1 MSRLGREEQREH
13 ERAERSPEPAAT
25 PIDVRVPE
33 TASGARTATVDGA
46 TVVAAPGEEIQN
58 AVLNRLHRLALAVG
72 RPVLATVHDRRI
84 GYSVPLRVDPD
95 GSSHLAADPVPT
107 APAREG
113 TPGGDR
119 VTQVLRPLEGVPE
132 SAPAAPLPEASEPGA
147 VPSADPPPTFTSRAL
162 PSAADLSAPGT
173 VAPPTGVFGPPPRM
187 DGAGGDAG
195 AVPREPAGPFAGT
208 GYGSAGGP
216 GAGAGRGA
224 SPAAGEHGPPGMP
237 VSGPPTGE
245 PSPSGSGTRP
255 AAASAPAAVPPPSA
269 VPSPSAASR
278 PAGGPRPLAGHEPV
292 ADAGAFADPDP
303 RPTPARGFDAVAEAV
318 LGDGPLTAPGDSTA
332 PALLAE
338 PTARVNEAV
347 KEGRTRDAA
356 HLAEHAVTE
365 ASRTLGPEHPEVLRL
380 RELTAYIAYLSGDPD
395 RACVLSL
402 DLARIHRRAGD
413 AEAAYGNV
421 QSAATAWRAVRDPGR
436 GMELGRDLVGLWG
449 ELAAEEGPAAEDAEQ
464 LESARTRMG
473 RLAERARA
481 QAG

>member
-1 MSRLGREEQREH
+1 
-13 ERAERSPEPAAT
+13 
-25 PIDVRVPE
+25 
-33 TASGARTATVDGA
+33 AS
-46 TVVAAPGEEIQN
+46 
-58 AVLNRLHRLALAVG
+58 
-72 RPVLATVHDRRI
+72 
-84 GYSVPLRVDPD
+84 
-95 GSSHLAADPVPT
+95 
-107 APAREG
+107 
-113 TPGGDR
+113 
-119 VTQVLRPLEGVPE
+119 
-132 SAPAAPLPEASEPGA
+132 PLPEVSDAGA
-147 VPSADPPPTFTSRAL
+147 VPSADSPPTFTLRSL
-162 PSAADLSAPGT
+162 PASSGGSAPGT

-187 DGAGGDAG
+187 DGAGNDAG
-195 AVPREPAGPFAGT
+195 AVSREPAGPFAGA
-208 GYGSAGGP
+208 GFGFGGGP
-216 GAGAGRGA
+216 GAGAGREA
-224 SPAAGEHGPPGMP
+224 SSAAEEHASGMP
-237 VSGPPTGE
+237 VPVPVPVSGMPAGR
-245 PSPSGSGTRP
+245 PSVSGSG
-255 AAASAPAAVPPPSA
+255 
-269 VPSPSAASR
+269 SR
-278 PAGGPRPLAGHEPV
+278 GAGGPRPLAGHEPV
-292 ADAGAFADPDP
+292 ADAGTFADPDP

-356 HLAEHAVTE
+356 HLAEQAVTE

-421 QSAATAWRAVRDPGR
+421 QSAATAWRAVRDPER

-449 ELAAEEGPAAEDAEQ
+449 ELAAEDGPAAEDAEQ